1 MNNPIESYN
10 QYGELSTKIWNF
22 NDIQSQ
28 LKEWWEIL
36 LAVKSKHWKD
46 SELYKQF
53 EKEYRDLYQTIKEA
67 FESEKTFSQE
77 ERAKIIM
84 ELWDVVTLA
93 QNKGVVEKKGTLS
106 KIGDFLRNTDTQN
119 EKEKALSFRE
129 KKVQE
134 YTQTEA
140 VSAMEYLSSKY
151 WEYKDV
157 WNDDKLSKWLTF
169 QYSTINQLDDRY
181 EVRLFQDELIKKIFW
196 EGKQFNHQFVL
207 WFNHEK
213 WNFLVKIEDFEKQL
227 QDGSIQVKD
236 INSRALWNYFLY
248 LKSKGKLTPENIMD
262 LFGANKLYELREVWE
277 IKDEWDWKMKVAKQI
292 MQDNGLGDI
301 IKVIEL
307 FSSPDNFLAWIQEL
321 SKNQNQAHIAFK
333 LFEKNTNSIKQ
344 QFKTELKNKFLK
356 ANPGKE
362 KEADKIIDE
371 MMVELDKN
379 KSMQSLPQVL
389 KIFHDYN
396 EKYKLG
402 LSISEEAKKLI
413 GVRKQENQLEIIK
426 TVQEEQQAIESKDEK
441 ALGKI
446 AKRKQQL
453 TLEKSELDAMGGVV
467 SKTSDIDIK
476 KIISWE
482 VRYEDHVSDLMKKD
496 EVFRETMMRFQQ
508 EQNQFYEDYPEEK
521 KTLNHQPEIIEDK
534 PFVEM
539 YTHTNTLSYPDG
551 SFFSYEPLSWGNYK
565 IDGIEMSYTE
575 FHMVKKDKDIYK
587 NIQHFQ
593 QTLQELNL
601 EWLWKYRQSLFNAIS
616 SKYVGSFEIQNDYMN
631 AREIKIFIS
640 SVLSSIGVS
649 LSPDTP
655 TEEFKQKVKYVN
667 KVWILGGQEDIN
679 VRGEWFIESKFLDK
693 FDSKRTG
700 IIHPHVLQKEIWNLF
715 WENV

>member
-1 MNNPIESYN
+1 MNQEVLHSIKSSETETKIKDSTSDIIKESHEILAKLKEKFWENSPEYQKVKKEYDDVQKNIIESLKNDRKITQEELNFIELEFTNLLKMKVWDSAVASVLNQTWKLARWLWADSSKVDFLWDSVKVTN
-10 QYGELSTKIWNF
+10 QY
-22 NDIQSQ
+22 
-28 LKEWWEIL
+28 
-36 LAVKSKHWKD
+36 
-46 SELYKQF
+46 
-53 EKEYRDLYQTIKEA
+53 
-67 FESEKTFSQE
+67 QE
-77 ERAKIIM
+77 
-84 ELWDVVTLA
+84 D
-93 QNKGVVEKKGTLS
+93 
-106 KIGDFLRNTDTQN
+106 
-119 EKEKALSFRE
+119 
-129 KKVQE
+129 
-134 YTQTEA
+134 
-140 VSAMEYLSSKY
+140 
-151 WEYKDV
+151 
-157 WNDDKLSKWLTF
+157 
-169 QYSTINQLDDRY
+169 
-181 EVRLFQDELIKKIFW
+181 LIKK
-196 EGKQFNHQFVL
+196 VL
-207 WFNHEK
+207 WADYEK
-213 WNFLVKIEDFEKQL
+213 WYNDKYLKGYNNTVWNFLVKIEDFEKQL

-277 IKDEWDWKMKVAKQI
+277 EKDPDAPKMRVTKQI
-292 MQDNGLGDI
+292 MQENGLGDI

-356 ANPGKE
+356 ANPGKQ
-362 KEADKIIDE
+362 KEADEIINE
-371 MMVELDKN
+371 MMGELDKN

-396 EKYKLG
+396 EKHKLG
-402 LSISEEAKKLI
+402 LSISEEARKLI
-413 GVRKQENQLEIIK
+413 GVRKQENQLEIAKVI
-426 TVQEEQQAIESKDEK
+426 QEEQQAIESKDEK

-453 TLEKSELDAMGGVV
+453 TVEKSGLDATDRVV

-482 VRYEDHVSDLMKKD
+482 VRYEDHISDLMKKD

-508 EQNQFYEDYPEEK
+508 EQSQFYEDYPEEK
-521 KTLNHQPEIIEDK
+521 KTLNHQPKITEDTSLI
-534 PFVEM
+534 EM
-539 YTHTNTLSYPDG
+539 YAHANTLSYPDG
-551 SFFSYEPLSWGNYK
+551 SLLHFEPTSWGNYK
-565 IDGIEMSYTE
+565 IDGIEISYRE
-575 FHMVKKDKDIYK
+575 FYMVKKDKDIYK

-693 FDSKRTG
+693 FDPRRTG
-700 IIHPHVLQKEIWNLF
+700 MIFPHVVESEIWNLF
-715 WENV
+715 WESV